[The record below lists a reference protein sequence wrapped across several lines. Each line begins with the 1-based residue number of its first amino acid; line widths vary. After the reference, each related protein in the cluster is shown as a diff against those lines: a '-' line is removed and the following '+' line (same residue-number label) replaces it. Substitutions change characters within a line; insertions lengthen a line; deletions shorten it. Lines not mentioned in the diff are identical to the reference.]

1 MTRTAESLT
10 GKTRGSVFERLAGW
24 SGRHRWTALL
34 LWVVVLAAATTGS
47 GLAGTDFRNDFT
59 LPGAES
65 QAAQDLLSERA
76 PTRAGETLQ
85 IVVRDP
91 GGLAQPATRAT
102 VEAMLAEVRGLPH
115 VVEVVSPYP
124 SGGAPPTAIS
134 ADGTIGYASVALDA
148 TGEQI
153 PSPDIR
159 TIIETARSAALSTGS
174 AGTGH
179 SATSAGAASPTG
191 SVGPGGS
198 TGQTGS
204 GAPGDK
210 AVGGGLTVEVGGDA
224 VRTAEESGGGPA
236 EGAGL
241 LAALIVLVLLFGS
254 LLAASL
260 PIVIAV
266 FAVGTAIGL
275 VALASHVATVADFT
289 TPLVVLVGLGVGIDY
304 ALLVL
309 SRFRGELAAGADRE
323 SAIRTALD
331 TAGRTVFFA
340 GTTVIIALLGL
351 ILIGLGALQGVAVAL
366 AVTVLVTML
375 AALVL
380 LPALLSL
387 VGPRLER
394 TMTRRRDRASRS
406 APESTRGGEGSWWRR
421 WSDAVARRPWPAALL
436 PLIFLGALCAPV
448 LDMRL
453 GFADAGTDAET
464 KTSTRAYDLLAT
476 GFGPG
481 VNGPLVIVVDASGT
495 PATPGGATSSG
506 PTPGGTSPGG
516 VSPGGVS
523 PGGPASSG
531 GGASPT
537 GGPAST
543 GGLATPGG
551 GSAEAAAGAVRQVLL
566 STPGIASATPP
577 IPAPGGDVAT
587 VIAFPASAP
596 QDEATSELVAT
607 LRNDVLVPVA
617 RDNGVTVLVGGPT
630 AAVVDVSEA
639 FASRL
644 PLFVAVVVGLSA
656 LLLLVLF
663 RSIVIPVKAALLN
676 LLSVGAA
683 LGVMI
688 LVFQNGAF
696 GVAAGPIEAFVP
708 VMIFAIVFGLSMDY
722 EVFLL
727 ARMHEEWERTRDA
740 AHAVREGLATTG
752 RVVTA
757 AAAIMIVVFGSFLLF
772 PDRMLQQFGLGL
784 AVAVLIDA
792 VIIRCLLLPA
802 VMHLFGARAW
812 WLPPALARRL
822 PRLALEHR

>member
-1 MTRTAESLT
+1 MTKTAEPS
-10 GKTRGSVFERLAGW
+10 RAHRRSVFERLAGW
-24 SGRHRWTALL
+24 SGRHRWAALL
-34 LWVVVLAAATTGS
+34 LWVLALAGATTGAS
-47 GLAGTDFRNDFT
+47 LAGSDFRNDFT

-65 QAAQDLLSERA
+65 QKAQDLLTERA
-76 PTRAGETLQ
+76 PTRAGGSLE
-85 IVVRDP
+85 VVIRDP
-91 GGLAQPATRAT
+91 GGLDRPTTRPAI
-102 VEAMLAEVRGLPH
+102 EAMLTRLRALPH
-115 VVEVVSPYP
+115 VADVVSPYP
-124 SGGAPPTAIS
+124 QGGAPPTAIS
-134 ADGTIGYASVALDA
+134 ADGTIGYATVALDGTSEEIPADA
-148 TGEQI
+148 T
-153 PSPDIR
+153 R
-159 TIIETARSAALSTGS
+159 AIIETARAA
-174 AGTGH
+174 
-179 SATSAGAASPTG
+179 AADG
-191 SVGPGGS
+191 RI
-198 TGQTGS
+198 
-204 GAPGDK
+204 
-210 AVGGGLTVEVGGDA
+210 VEVGGEA
-224 VRTAEESGGGPA
+224 ARTAEESEGGPA

-241 LAALIVLVLLFGS
+241 LAALVVLVLLFGS

-309 SRFRGELAAGADRE
+309 SRYRGELAAGADRQT
-323 SAIRTALD
+323 AVRTALD

-351 ILIGLGALQGVAVAL
+351 VLIGLGALQGVAVAL

-375 AALVL
+375 SALVL
-380 LPALLSL
+380 LPALLSMF
-387 VGPRLER
+387 GARMER
-394 TMTRRRDRASRS
+394 TLTHRRARAARRPRGAEDGTRRVEDGTRGVEDGARGAESEPHAGVRALGVENDASGVEGRPVRAEGRTS
-406 APESTRGGEGSWWRR
+406 GPESRVPGLAGRMPGSGGGVPHGEGRWWRR

-436 PLIFLGALCAPV
+436 PLIFLGMLCVPV

-453 GFADAGTDAET
+453 GFADAGTDSPT
-464 KTSTRAYDLLAT
+464 KTSTRAYELLAE

-481 VNGPLVIVVDASGT
+481 VNGPLVVVVDA
-495 PATPGGATSSG
+495 GGR
-506 PTPGGTSPGG
+506 P
-516 VSPGGVS
+516 
-523 PGGPASSG
+523 
-531 GGASPT
+531 
-537 GGPAST
+537 
-543 GGLATPGG
+543 
-551 GSAEAAAGAVRQVLL
+551 AEAAAGAVRQALVT
-566 STPGIASATPP
+566 TPGIAFATPP

-587 VIAFPASAP
+587 VVAFPASAP
-596 QDEATSELVAT
+596 QDEVTARLVAD
-607 LRNDVLVPVA
+607 LRSDILVPVA
-617 RDNGVTVLVGGPT
+617 RDNGVSVLVGGPT
-630 AAVVDVSEA
+630 AAVVDVSDA

-644 PLFVAVVVGLSA
+644 PLFVTVVVGLSA

-663 RSIVIPVKAALLN
+663 RSVVIPVKAAVLN
-676 LLSVGAA
+676 VLSVGAA

-688 LVFQNGAF
+688 LVFQQGAF
-696 GVAAGPIEAFVP
+696 GVPAGPIEAFVP

-740 AHAVREGLATTG
+740 AYAVREGLATTG

-757 AAAIMIVVFGSFLLF
+757 AAAIMVVVFGSFLLF

-802 VMHLFGARAW
+802 VMHLFGPRAW